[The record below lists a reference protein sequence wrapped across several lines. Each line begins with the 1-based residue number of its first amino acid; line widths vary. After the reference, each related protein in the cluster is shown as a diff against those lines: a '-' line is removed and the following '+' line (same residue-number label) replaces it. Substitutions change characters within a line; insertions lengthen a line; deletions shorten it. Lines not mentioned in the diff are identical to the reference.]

1 MQADDKTVD
10 IDTSGPGAEVQL
22 EENKKP
28 ENETVEVQNETTTE
42 DNVQPDDTSEKSDE
56 QLDVRGDE
64 NSEEQKTEK
73 KEEVKDEHE
82 KYSDGVQ
89 KRIAKLTKKM
99 REAERQREEALAFA
113 RRIQDENKSL
123 TSKVNVLD
131 TDYVAEMEGRVKS
144 SLLAAQQKLIA
155 ARDANDKKAEVEA
168 LTSISQLGYEQ
179 AKVAELKTKQ
189 EMEKKVAAEKPK
201 EQAQPYQPTV
211 QAPDPR
217 AEDWATKNDWFGKD
231 NAMTYTAFDLH
242 RKLTEEEGFD
252 PQTDEYYKE
261 IDKRIRLEFPHKFDT
276 PVEKTTSKPTQT
288 VASATRSPKTSRRSV
303 KLTPSQVAIAKKL
316 GVPLEEYA
324 KQLINT
330 KEV

>member
-10 IDTSGPGAEVQL
+10 IDTSGPGAEIQL

-56 QLDVRGDE
+56 QLDVRSDE

-82 KYSDGVQ
+82 KYSEGVQ

-168 LTSISQLGYEQ
+168 LTAISQLGYEQ

-189 EMEKKVAAEKPK
+189 EMEKKAAAEKPK
-201 EQAQPYQPTV
+201 ESAQPYQPTV

-252 PQTDEYYKE
+252 PQTDEYYAE
-261 IDKRIRLEFPHKFDT
+261 IDKRIRLEFPHKFDK
-276 PVEKTTSKPTQT
+276 PVERTTSKPTQT

>member
-1 MQADDKTVD
+1 MQAEDKTVD
-10 IDTSGPGAEVQL
+10 IDTSGPGAEIQL

-28 ENETVEVQNETTTE
+28 ENETVEVQNETNTE

-56 QLDVRGDE
+56 QLDVRSDE
-64 NSEEQKTEK
+64 NSEEQKTEN

-82 KYSDGVQ
+82 KYSEGVQ

-155 ARDANDKKAEVEA
+155 ARESDDKKAEVEA
-168 LTSISQLGYEQ
+168 LTAISQLGYEQ

-201 EQAQPYQPTV
+201 EPAQPYQPTV

-261 IDKRIRLEFPHKFDT
+261 IDKRIRLEFPNKFDK

>member
-1 MQADDKTVD
+1 MQDAQEKTVD

-42 DNVQPDDTSEKSDE
+42 DNVKSDDTSEKSDE
-56 QLDVRGDE
+56 QLDVQ
-64 NSEEQKTEK
+64 SEEQKTES
-73 KEEVKDEHE
+73 KEEVKEDKDEHE
-82 KYSDGVQ
+82 KYSEGVQ

-123 TSKVNVLD
+123 NSKVNVLD
-131 TDYVAEMEGRVKS
+131 TDYVSEMKGRVQS

-155 ARDANDKKAEVEA
+155 ARESDDKKAEVEA

-189 EMEKKVAAEKPK
+189 EMEKKAAAEKPK
-201 EQAQPYQPTV
+201 EEVKPFQPTAP
-211 QAPDPR
+211 APDPR

-261 IDKRIRLEFPHKFDT
+261 IDKRIRLEFPHKFDK

-288 VASATRSPKTSRRSV
+288 VASATRSPKTSRKTV